1 VLRRAVVD
9 GASDAQRT
17 WRIASADLRE
27 VSTP

>member
-1 VLRRAVVD
+1 VVD